1 MKRDRRYCVYKTSV
15 TSMYTGGENDEK
27 RPIYMKKDL
36 LRRLLEMSDIAHTEH
51 VSTVC
56 IKGKRTI

>member
-1 MKRDRRYCVYKTSV
+1 
-15 TSMYTGGENDEK
+15 MYTGGENDEK

-56 IKGKRTI
+56 IKGKRTIKRDQYT